1 MILKDVLKTDVRI
14 IVLPKLDQFFCMV
27 EEWSKQKK
35 MPKLVEVIFS
45 KILNEERL

>member
-1 MILKDVLKTDVRI
+1 
-14 IVLPKLDQFFCMV
+14 MV

-45 KILNEERL
+45 KILNEERLWKRRFFLRNIGDIECLKKT